1 MLVILNNFKNTLYNY
16 HLSFRG
22 KDGKIQLKYIFFYLE
37 LQFSEI
43 HVLVI
48 DIPLPLKTVS
58 K

>member
-1 MLVILNNFKNTLYNY
+1 MEKFNQNVYM
-16 HLSFRG
+16 
-22 KDGKIQLKYIFFYLE
+22 FFYLE
-37 LQFSEI
+37 IQFSEL